1 MASKEYNRALQHY
14 RESAVRELGKFA
26 RVAREAGMID
36 QQGYEALTDALNIL
50 KDLAGQHSLYD
61 WTEEGKS

>member
-26 RVAREAGMID
+26 RVAKEAGLID
-36 QQGYEALTDALNIL
+36 QQGHEAIIEALNIL
-50 KDLAGQHSLYD
+50 KDLAGQPSLYD